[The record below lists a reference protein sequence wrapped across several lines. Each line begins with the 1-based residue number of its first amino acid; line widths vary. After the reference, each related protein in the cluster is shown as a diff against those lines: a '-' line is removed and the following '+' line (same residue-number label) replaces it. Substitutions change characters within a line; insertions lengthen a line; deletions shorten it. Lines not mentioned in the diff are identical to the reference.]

1 MSECK
6 DGYSGLAIDCNQTAR
21 WKTVRPAPRLQG
33 YSDSGACQGSSPEG
47 VLMCSL
53 VRRNAVVNSLK
64 WIVLKYRPLAAGR
77 GPVINYNPPH
87 VEECNRCTLNLH

>member
-33 YSDSGACQGSSPEG
+33 YSDSGA
-47 VLMCSL
+47 L
-53 VRRNAVVNSLK
+53 VSR
-64 WIVLKYRPLAAGR
+64 LAEPARAQVRKG
-77 GPVINYNPPH
+77 Y
-87 VEECNRCTLNLH
+87 